1 MVLGSHKNLHSDSCL
16 QGMLGATAKLSIGH
30 VCDPRTQRAK
40 CCEFKANLGCYL
52 KKREKKKQKR
62 LYVCLHYLLTAIN
75 RYSDSLG
82 FGVCTHSL
90 VPLLRRLR
98 Q

>member
-52 KKREKKKQKR
+52 KKRKKKTKTFI
-62 LYVCLHYLLTAIN
+62 CLLALLVN
-75 RYSDSLG
+75 SNK
-82 FGVCTHSL
+82 
-90 VPLLRRLR
+90 
-98 Q
+98 